1 MNRKSLTKLTRRT
14 ALTLITLL
22 QTTHCILYLLDRWTP
37 PRKPH
42 PYLCT
47 AAKIFETGFFALT
60 SYSFVEHN
68 RDFRIGRHVIR
79 GQGIDWLLW
88 CVVVWS
94 VGVVRNDVQEGHVDG
109 LWSLWQLLVVDV
121 VVALEQFR
129 GDVTWIEREHD
140 CEGVVGET
148 GGKSGEVGEEL
159 NGKMEV

>member
-1 MNRKSLTKLTRRT
+1 MDKKSLTKLTRRL

-22 QTTHCILYLLDRWTP
+22 QTTHCILYLLDRWNP
-37 PRKPH
+37 PQKPH

-47 AAKIFETGFFALT
+47 AAKLFETAFFALS
-60 SYSFVEHN
+60 SYSFVERN

-94 VGVVRNDVQEGHVDG
+94 IGVVRNDVQGDADG
-109 LWSLWQLLVVDV
+109 LWSLWQLLIVDV
-121 VVALEQFR
+121 VVVLEQFR
-129 GDVTWIEREHD
+129 KDVTWTEREDD
-140 CEGVVGET
+140 CERVVSET

-159 NGKMEV
+159 DMKMEV